1 MNPKMNEK
9 VTNIAQ
15 FVVLLI
21 FGILLMIPF
30 LWMVSVGFDRTA
42 NITLP
47 FPPRLIPEEVA
58 SFNYKIV
65 FENGRLVQSY
75 LNSAIVTIS
84 SVLLQVFAS
93 LLAGYAFSKGTFK
106 YKKITFF
113 YLCYVH

>member
-30 LWMVSVGFDRTA
+30 IWMVSVGFDRTA

-93 LLAGYAFSKGTFK
+93 LLAATPFPRVPLSIKNY
-106 YKKITFF
+106 FF